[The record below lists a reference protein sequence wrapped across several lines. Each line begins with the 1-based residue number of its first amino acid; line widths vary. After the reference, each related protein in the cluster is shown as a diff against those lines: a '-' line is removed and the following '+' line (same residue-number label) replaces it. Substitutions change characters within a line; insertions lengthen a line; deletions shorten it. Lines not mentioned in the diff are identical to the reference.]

1 MNDYYVYMM
10 ASSNNNALYV
20 GMTNDIKRR
29 YVEHAS
35 GLIPG
40 FTRKYKIHKL
50 VYLECF
56 AEVND
61 AIAREKQIKG
71 WSRVK
76 KNVLVN
82 DQNPLWNDLMLGEI

>member
-35 GLIPG
+35 ELIPG

>member
-1 MNDYYVYMM
+1 
-10 ASSNNNALYV
+10 
-20 GMTNDIKRR
+20 MTNDIKRR

-35 GLIPG
+35 GLILG